1 MVIPGCDGTAAMAM
15 GTTDHRLD
23 TGAAAGDGYAMARLA
38 AELATSA
45 AVITRQGE
53 ALAHFRKLFE
63 RASEAAR
70 IGVWQCE
77 LPCQTLT
84 WTDVVYDLFDLPRGT
99 PVTRDLV
106 LSFYPDES
114 LQRLR
119 LARERAIAERSG
131 FQIDVEIVTAAGARR
146 WIRIT
151 ATVECEADRPV
162 RIFGMKQ
169 DVTEERL
176 LADRLRHMAE
186 SDAMTGLASRARFQ
200 TALAA
205 FDTPDDP
212 LARSGV
218 LMIVDLDGFKQVNDR
233 FGHAA
238 GDACLRRAADR
249 LAVVCRDAEL
259 VARIGGDEFAVI
271 WRAERIADPELR
283 AARIA
288 SDLAETVGTGVGKV
302 RIGASIG
309 IAHADGRN
317 ADEIF
322 RAADDA
328 MYRAKAAGRGTYRSA
343 PPRGLPKGP
352 ARLRLV

>member
-1 MVIPGCDGTAAMAM
+1 MANGSTDPGIDVVAPSE
-15 GTTDHRLD
+15 
-23 TGAAAGDGYAMARLA
+23 TGGAVARLA
-38 AELATSA
+38 AELAASA
-45 AVITRQGE
+45 AVISAQGE

-70 IGVWQCE
+70 IGVWQCD

-84 WTDVVYDLFDLPRGT
+84 WTDMVYDLFELPRGIA
-99 PVTRDLV
+99 VTREMV
-106 LSFYPDES
+106 LPLYPEES
-114 LQRLR
+114 RARLR
-119 LARERAIAERSG
+119 AVRDRALAERSG
-131 FQIDVEIVTAAGARR
+131 FQLDVEIRTARGAAR

-151 ATVECEADRPV
+151 ATVECDGDVPV

-169 DVTEERL
+169 DITEERL

-200 TALAA
+200 SALAA
-205 FDTPDDP
+205 FDAPDDP

-218 LMIVDLDGFKQVNDR
+218 LMIVDLDGFKQVNDG

-249 LAVVCRDAEL
+249 LAVACRDAEL

-288 SDLAETVGTGVGKV
+288 SDLAETVGSGAAKV

-309 IAHADGRN
+309 IARADGRS
-317 ADEIF
+317 ADELF

-328 MYRAKAAGRGTYRSA
+328 MYRAKAAGRGTYRTA
-343 PPRGLPKGP
+343 PPRGRGKGP